1 MEKVSPPPKVPTAH
15 VLPTAIDLTT
25 SSPFVAPLGS
35 PFVAP
40 LALWTTQDLLRA
52 PAMIR
57 NVQRLCVYMTLS
69 VKEVTLDPDR
79 RDAKLLTL
87 CALTALQ
94 ENLQSVSPAYC
105 GCLQSDAEYDP

>member
-1 MEKVSPPPKVPTAH
+1 
-15 VLPTAIDLTT
+15 
-25 SSPFVAPLGS
+25 
-35 PFVAP
+35 
-40 LALWTTQDLLRA
+40 
-52 PAMIR
+52 MIR

-87 CALTALQ
+87 HALTAFQ
-94 ENLQSVSPAYC
+94 ENLQSVFPVYC